1 MGRRRRRPVDPTDD
15 WEQLELL
22 CFWEEQ
28 REYERIRPLVLFG
41 RPVPE
46 RSAETGRVVRHHP
59 GDLSRAFFSTVLV
72 RKLDASS
79 YARVKHWRVYAE
91 EGLAR
96 CEVAV
101 WARDG
106 EMAVE
111 YGGRTL
117 SSYDVSLSREAKLE
131 AVTNPRL
138 FATQY
143 NEVGP
148 NSGYSSC
155 KTH

>member
-1 MGRRRRRPVDPTDD
+1 M
-15 WEQLELL
+15 
-22 CFWEEQ
+22 
-28 REYERIRPLVLFG
+28 
-41 RPVPE
+41 
-46 RSAETGRVVRHHP
+46 VRHHP

-101 WARDG
+101 WLGDG

-117 SSYDVSLSREAKLE
+117 SSYDISLSREAKLE

-143 NEVGP
+143 QRSRPQLRLFELQDSLGDAGWLKALRLD
-148 NSGYSSC
+148 GYAAR
-155 KTH
+155 TRRRPEALQHPLFPYVEALL